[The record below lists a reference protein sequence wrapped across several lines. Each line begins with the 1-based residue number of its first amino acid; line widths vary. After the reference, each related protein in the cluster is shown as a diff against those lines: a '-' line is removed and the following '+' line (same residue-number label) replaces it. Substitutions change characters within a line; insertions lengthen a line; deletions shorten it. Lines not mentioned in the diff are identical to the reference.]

1 MGIKLG
7 KISRIKLCNA
17 YADDGGQM
25 IDIQSYV
32 LALQIKWSYYFFNNI
47 FEHVWKTIETCAL
60 NNHILNVVL
69 RSNLNVTHKLI
80 RKMMPLVT
88 TRTMLHTIKKFCD
101 GIPSD
106 KSLWLNNKLKYK
118 RSPMYI
124 QEFINAGLYDYY
136 QHLYSNGTMIT
147 YNALTQKFGIEPNNK
162 NFLEFIKLQFA
173 IPSEW
178 KTQNSSLDSVFL
190 LKR

>member
-1 MGIKLG
+1 MASNEVALKPSNLSLLGKITIVKNLILPNIIYRALNIPVIMPANYYKLLNKMIYKFIWASNWE
-7 KISRIKLCNA
+7 KISRIKLRVCNA

-32 LALQIKWSYYFFNNI
+32 LALQIKWSYYFFNNN
-47 FEHVWKTIETCAL
+47 FEQVWKTIETCAL
-60 NNHILNVVL
+60 NNHLLNVIL

-106 KSLWLNNKLKYK
+106 K
-118 RSPMYI
+118 
-124 QEFINAGLYDYY
+124 
-136 QHLYSNGTMIT
+136 
-147 YNALTQKFGIEPNNK
+147 
-162 NFLEFIKLQFA
+162 
-173 IPSEW
+173 
-178 KTQNSSLDSVFL
+178 
-190 LKR
+190 